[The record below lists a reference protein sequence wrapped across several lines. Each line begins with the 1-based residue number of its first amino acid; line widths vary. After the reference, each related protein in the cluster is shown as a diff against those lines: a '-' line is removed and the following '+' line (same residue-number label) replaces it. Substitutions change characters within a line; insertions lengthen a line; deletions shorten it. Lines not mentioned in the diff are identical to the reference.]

1 MNDKVDKVN
10 KLEVQI
16 DELLELC
23 KKLGDDNED
32 LHERIQ
38 HLTGERS
45 TLIELKEQTRAT
57 VEAMITRL
65 KSMEGAKAS

>member
-32 LHERIQ
+32 LHDRIQ
-38 HLTGERS
+38 HLAGERS
-45 TLIELKEQTRAT
+45 VLLELKERTRST

-65 KSMEGAKAS
+65 KSMEGV

>member
-1 MNDKVDKVN
+1 MNDKTNKVN
-10 KLEVQI
+10 KLEEQV

-32 LHERIQ
+32 LHDRIK
-38 HLTGERS
+38 HLSGERS
-45 TLIELKEQTRAT
+45 SLLELKEQTRST

-65 KSMEGAKAS
+65 KSMESNA

>member
-1 MNDKVDKVN
+1 MSDKANKVS

-23 KKLGDDNED
+23 KKLGEDNEN
-32 LHERIQ
+32 LHDRIK
-38 HLTGERS
+38 HLSGERS
-45 TLIELKEQTRAT
+45 VLLELKEKTRST

-65 KSMEGAKAS
+65 KSMENT

>member
-1 MNDKVDKVN
+1 MNDKVNKVS

-32 LHERIQ
+32 LHERIK
-38 HLTGERS
+38 HLSGERS
-45 TLIELKEQTRAT
+45 VLLELKEQTRST

-65 KSMEGAKAS
+65 KSMEGA

>member
-1 MNDKVDKVN
+1 MNDKTNKVS

-23 KKLGDDNED
+23 KKLGDDNDE
-32 LHERIQ
+32 LHDRIK
-38 HLTGERS
+38 HLSGERS
-45 TLIELKEQTRAT
+45 ALLELKEQTRST

-65 KSMEGAKAS
+65 KSMEGA

>member
-1 MNDKVDKVN
+1 MNEKVNKVN

-38 HLTGERS
+38 HLAGERS
-45 TLIELKEQTRAT
+45 ALLELKEKTRST

-65 KSMEGAKAS
+65 KSMEGV